1 MRSVAKARPMHCA
14 ILAKELDTWIW
25 AKPRRS
31 ISRAKS
37 SVARRRPGVA
47 IRLRAGKGEG
57 MGFLQEYFVDHSRG
71 RSAPIVIPGRRT
83 AASPESIF
91 QRPVFMDSG
100 PSPAGY
106 PGMTS
111 NGARRFYPYT
121 YGRMTG
127 PRVSGTVAAFSFQSF
142 DHGVTGRGTS
152 TPSTRLAST
161 CSLRNHR

>member
-57 MGFLQEYFVDHSRG
+57 MGFLQEYFVDHSPRSERPDRHSGAPHSGEPGIHIPEAGVHGFRASPCG
-71 RSAPIVIPGRRT
+71 RSRNDAVRKPRGLIDAEEGRQVGDAWQQVRMRCAPEG
-83 AASPESIF
+83 
-91 QRPVFMDSG
+91 RPVSG
-100 PSPAGY
+100 
-106 PGMTS
+106 
-111 NGARRFYPYT
+111 
-121 YGRMTG
+121 
-127 PRVSGTVAAFSFQSF
+127 AA
-142 DHGVTGRGTS
+142 
-152 TPSTRLAST
+152 
-161 CSLRNHR
+161 